1 MGWIVR
7 PSDAGCVEERIAGGK
22 GASLARLVRLGVT
35 VPRFVVISA
44 DAYRA
49 MGQGEPTS
57 AFTDELR
64 AALAELNL
72 GEGLAVRSSAIGEDA
87 ADSSFAGLYHTS
99 LDVNGLEA
107 VVAAV
112 KTCWA
117 SYRDAAASEYRQER
131 TTEADGAMAVVVQ
144 QMIHGQWSGV
154 CFTANPVNLAL
165 SQGLINA
172 VPGLGE
178 ALVSGEVNPEEIVV
192 SSDDGRILERRAGDR
207 SERLP
212 DEAVAAVWRASKSIA
227 DQLAF
232 PQDTEWTWRDGQL
245 YLLQSRPVTT
255 IADVFYSRLI
265 EPWKDDPKAD
275 PDAPTRVWSR
285 MLADETWV
293 SPISPLFFN
302 IHNSTLGRIGFIRA
316 HGDKSDIPPDIFKYH
331 RATAYCDVTLIEKMY
346 AFQPRI
352 ARIKGVQNFLPA
364 DMQAGFRRAPFRW
377 IGRLNRNLS
386 YEFKDSKTRSL
397 FKNYRVFAAQ
407 WPPYIEQSDRW
418 FDLDLDA
425 LSLEDLRAHLA
436 EIRQAMAVVGPPC
449 GYAVLS
455 HATDLHLLLTGL
467 LDRWCRQMG
476 SDGENLYARI
486 RSGRDDSETVRE
498 GDALWDLGER
508 LRALGPE
515 VLAVA
520 KSVRPGR
527 RSGQGCRRWRP
538 GPP

>member
-1 MGWIVR
+1 M
-7 PSDAGCVEERIAGGK
+7 
-22 GASLARLVRLGVT
+22 
-35 VPRFVVISA
+35 
-44 DAYRA
+44 
-49 MGQGEPTS
+49 
-57 AFTDELR
+57 TDELR
-64 AALAELNL
+64 AALTELNL

-112 KTCWA
+112 KACWA
-117 SYRDAAASEYRQER
+117 SYRDAAASEYREAR
-131 TTEADGAMAVVVQ
+131 TAEADGAMAVVVQ
-144 QMIHGQWSGV
+144 QMVHGQWSGV

-207 SERLP
+207 PESLP
-212 DEAVAAVWRASKSIA
+212 DAAVADVWRASKSIA

-346 AFQPRI
+346 AFQPPI

-377 IGRLNRNLS
+377 VRRLHRNLS

-397 FKNYRVFAAQ
+397 FKNHRVFEAQ
-407 WPPYIEQSDRW
+407 WPPYMEQSDRW

-425 LSLEDLRAHLA
+425 LSLEDLHAHLA

-455 HATDLHLLLTGL
+455 HATDLHPLLTGL
-467 LDRWCRQMG
+467 LDRWCGPMG
-476 SDGENLYARI
+476 F
-486 RSGRDDSETVRE
+486 
-498 GDALWDLGER
+498 
-508 LRALGPE
+508 
-515 VLAVA
+515 
-520 KSVRPGR
+520 GR
-527 RSGQGCRRWRP
+527 REPLCPDQFRPRRQRNRA
-538 GPP
+538 